1 MVTAKPKRKNIFLF
15 LLERQ
20 SMDFFIEVGALEIR
34 YCYGDYYEPE
44 YGADAFE
51 QSLKEMK
58 GKYSGIE
65 YEGYIGYPVSDVHG
79 GEYYERR
86 KNFSK

>member
-1 MVTAKPKRKNIFLF
+1 M
-15 LLERQ
+15 
-20 SMDFFIEVGALEIR
+20 EIR

-58 GKYSGIE
+58 GKYSAEAGVEDANE
-65 YEGYIGYPVSDVHG
+65 YIASHKEL
-79 GEYYERR
+79 
-86 KNFSK
+86 F